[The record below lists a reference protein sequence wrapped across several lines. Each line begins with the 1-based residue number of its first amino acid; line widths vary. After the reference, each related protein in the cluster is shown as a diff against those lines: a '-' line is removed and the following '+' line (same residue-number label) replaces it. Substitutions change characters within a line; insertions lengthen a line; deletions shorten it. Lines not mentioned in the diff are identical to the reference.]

1 MTDHLR
7 FPLAGRIWFGVAVL
21 LALVGW
27 VKTINLLLL
36 LGYMLLALLGVNMW
50 LAWRTARRLTAT
62 RQPTQPIY
70 AGEEATVTADVTN
83 HSRRPVTALITD
95 QAADNRS
102 AWLFAP
108 LPAGQT
114 QPIAARWILPTRGRH
129 AVGPLTVE
137 AGYPFGLVVA
147 ARAVSPPGE
156 LVVLPAVGRVDVE
169 AFRRWLV
176 RAGAGETD
184 SRRPSRRAAPGRGD
198 VRGLRPYRAGDS
210 PRDIHWKTSA
220 RRGQLLVREHDQG
233 EPLDLV
239 LIVDPWSADAKPTWQ
254 LEWALSLAM
263 TLGRSWCASAA
274 GSDLALIVAG
284 SPPVVHS
291 GRASPGFVRP
301 AFACLADVTGSPE
314 VSPVP
319 IGLARRRSFRAV
331 RVVVSTRPA
340 SPVAEELRRAGLPVA
355 VVHPAAPP
363 AWYFPPTPP
372 AWHSPPTER
381 NMRHAK
387 Q

>member
-7 FPLAGRIWFGVAVL
+7 FPLVGRIWLGVAFL

-36 LGYMLLALLGVNMW
+36 LGYVLFALLGVNAW
-50 LAWRTARRLTAT
+50 LAWRMSRRLTAA
-62 RQPTQPIY
+62 RRPTPPVY
-70 AGEEATVTADVTN
+70 AGETVAVAADVTN
-83 HSRRPVTALITD
+83 PSRRAATVLITD
-95 QAADNRS
+95 QAAGNRS
-102 AWLFAP
+102 AWLLAP
-108 LPAGQT
+108 LPAGQS
-114 QPIAARWILPTRGRH
+114 QPLTTRWALRARGRH
-129 AVGPLTVE
+129 ATGPLTAE

-147 ARAVSPPGE
+147 ARALAPPGE

-176 RAGAGETD
+176 RAGAGEAD

-239 LIVDPWSADAKPTWQ
+239 LIVDPWSADAQLTER
-254 LEWALSLAM
+254 LEWVLSLAT

-274 GSDLALIVAG
+274 GSDLTLIVAG
-284 SPPVVHS
+284 SPPVVRS

-301 AFACLADVTGSPE
+301 AFACLADVTGSPD
-314 VSPVP
+314 VPPVP
-319 IGLARRRSFRAV
+319 PGLARRRSFRAA

-340 SPVAEELRRAGLPVA
+340 GPVAEELRRAGLPVA
-355 VVHPAAPP
+355 LVHPAAPP
-363 AWYFPPTPP
+363 VWY
-372 AWHSPPTER
+372 SPPKEC
-381 NMRHAK
+381 NMRCAK
-387 Q
+387 Y